1 MKAHE
6 SMRVAV
12 LLFSDL
18 VGSVLLQNRVGTQ
31 AYSRMLA
38 RHNELF
44 RQAVEIEGRG
54 RILNYTGDGFLAEL
68 PSPSDAVLAA
78 LRFQWLLSVEK
89 WEIERLTARTALHLG
104 EIAELK
110 QPGSGE
116 VRHVGMAINQVA
128 RLMDLALGNQIL
140 LSRAIWDDARRN
152 VRAHPPI
159 DGGKKAPEIEWR
171 AHGRYL
177 LKGTEEPM
185 EVFEVGARGIASLL
199 QPPDSP
205 KAARVADLTAVSAT
219 NSERDS
225 RTVLQRLVRP
235 NRDERKNAWL
245 CSGVVAFAGLLLW
258 TLRVLD
264 SASYDFAYALRPK
277 TVPDEV
283 VLVEMDSASTIQ
295 LNQPSDNKWDRRL
308 HARVLANLARAAA
321 KAVAFDIIFDGV
333 AKDPEEDRAFRLAL
347 EQTKLTVLG
356 AALEN
361 SSLGDNSTTILAP
374 HEQFRSAAKWG
385 VVERATSGRSIRRP
399 IGQVGEFAAM
409 NEILARQALGRTIK
423 VPAGAWLNYYG
434 PPGTLPRRSY
444 ISVLS
449 NEVPASVFSNKV
461 VFIGANTAI
470 GYSAKPGTD
479 YFLSPYTRWSGKESP
494 GVEINATSYANL
506 VRGDWLRRLPAVVEA
521 LTIILFGAI
530 AGYSIFLLA
539 PVQALIFTAVA
550 CTTIS
555 VGLTAQVWMTRI
567 WFPWLILSAGQL
579 PIALITALSL
589 RSRLGQSDEPASRIQ
604 NSPFSTARRETTQ
617 GIPESR
623 VERPAI
629 PDHAALRCIGHG
641 AYGEVW
647 LARDAIGSF
656 HAVKILRREAFK
668 DAIPFEREFKGLQR
682 YTPLSR
688 SHPGLVQILHVGR
701 NDSAGYIYYI
711 MEAGDDQRTGQT
723 FEPETYSPRNLA
735 TDISA
740 CGRIP
745 LGTLAQH
752 GIDIA
757 EALSYLHRNGLIH
770 RDIKPAN
777 IIFVHGKLK
786 LADIGLVAEIAA
798 VGAEISFIGTPGY
811 MPPEGPGTAAGDV
824 FSLGKLLYV
833 AATGCPVRN
842 FPNVPPGSESSIEQA
857 SLHTFMQILVHA
869 CEPMVAE
876 RYQSSEELLS
886 ALKDFQREMT

>member
-104 EIAELK
+104 EIAELR
-110 QPGSGE
+110 QAGSGE

-152 VRAHPPI
+152 VRSHPPI
-159 DGGKKAPEIEWR
+159 DGGGKTPLIEWR

-177 LKGTEEPM
+177 LKGTDEPM
-185 EVFEVGARGIASLL
+185 EVFEVGARGIANLQ

-205 KAARVADLTAVSAT
+205 KAARVADLTAASALK
-219 NSERDS
+219 SERDS

-235 NRDERKNAWL
+235 NRGERKNAWL
-245 CSGVVAFAGLLLW
+245 CSGVVALAGLLLW
-258 TLRVLD
+258 ISGMLD
-264 SASYDFAYALRPK
+264 SASYDFSYALRPK
-277 TVPDEV
+277 IVPDEV
-283 VLVEMDSASTIQ
+283 VLVEMDSTSSFQ
-295 LNQPSDNKWDRRL
+295 LNQPSDNKWDRKL
-308 HARVLANLARAAA
+308 HARILTNLAQAGA

-333 AKDPEEDRAFRLAL
+333 AKDPEEDHAFRSAL
-347 EQTKLTVLG
+347 ERTKFSVLG

-361 SSLGDNSTTILAP
+361 SSLGDNSVTILAP
-374 HEQFRSAAKWG
+374 QEQFRSAAKWG

-399 IGQVGEFAAM
+399 IGQVGEFGAM
-409 NEILARQALGRTIK
+409 NEMLARQALGRTIK

-434 PPGTLPRRSY
+434 PPGTIPRRSY

-449 NEVPASVFSNKV
+449 NEVSSAFSNKV

-479 YFLSPYTRWSGKESP
+479 YFLSPYARWSGKESP
-494 GVEINATSYANL
+494 GVEINATSYVNL
-506 VRGDWLRRLPAVVEA
+506 VRGDWLQRLPALVEA

-530 AGYSIFLLA
+530 AGYAILLLA
-539 PVQALIFTAVA
+539 PGQALISTLIAGI
-550 CTTIS
+550 TIS
-555 VGLTAQVWMTRI
+555 AGLAAQVWMTRI

-579 PIALITALSL
+579 PIALIMALSL
-589 RSRLGQSDEPASRIQ
+589 RPRLRQSDEPASQVEKSPLYTGRIGT
-604 NSPFSTARRETTQ
+604 SGSA
-617 GIPESR
+617 PESR
-623 VERPAI
+623 AERPAI
-629 PDHAALRCIGHG
+629 PDHEALRCIGQG

-668 DAIPFEREFKGLQR
+668 DAVPFEREFKGLQR

-701 NDSAGYIYYI
+701 NDAAGYIYYI

-723 FEPETYSPRNLA
+723 FEPDSYAPRNLA
-735 TDISA
+735 TDIGA
-740 CGRIP
+740 FGRIP
-745 LGTLAQH
+745 LGTLVQH

-777 IIFVHGKLK
+777 IIFVHGQLK

-798 VGAEISFIGTPGY
+798 AGAEISFIGTPGY
-811 MPPEGPGTAAGDV
+811 MPPEGPGTAASDV

-833 AATGCPVRN
+833 AATGGPVRS
-842 FPNVPPGSESSIEQA
+842 FPNVPPDSGNSTEGA
-857 SLHTFMQILVHA
+857 SLHSFMQILLHA
-869 CEPMVAE
+869 CEPIAAE

-886 ALKDFQREMT
+886 ALRNFQRDIA